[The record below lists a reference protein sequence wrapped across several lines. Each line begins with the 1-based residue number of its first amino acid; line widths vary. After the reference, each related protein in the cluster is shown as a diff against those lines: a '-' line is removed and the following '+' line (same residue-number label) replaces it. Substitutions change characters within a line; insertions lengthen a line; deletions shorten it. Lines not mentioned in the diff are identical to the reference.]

1 MSKLLESPLVARYL
15 AATAGRNMT
24 KAAYVAVTAG
34 VVLMVVL
41 TIDPAYMALHR
52 WVDALLFACLVFFIF
67 EWVVRLRQAIMAQP
81 APHNTR
87 KYFITTT
94 FNYPTMAEAYRVA
107 ALNGIDKLF

>member
-1 MSKLLESPLVARYL
+1 MSKLLESPLVAHYL

-34 VVLMVVL
+34 VVLMVLL

-67 EWVVRLRQAIMAQP
+67 EWVVRLRQAIMAQRICPDSIIAP
-81 APHNTR
+81 ATPRALR
-87 KYFITTT
+87 K
-94 FNYPTMAEAYRVA
+94 PRQ
-107 ALNGIDKLF
+107 ALEIS